1 MVNPETELN
10 KEVTIFLD
18 SLNHPLRKEIEALR
32 NLILSSNDLL
42 RENIKW
48 NGPNYSWCDQDRI
61 TMRIQPPKQIQIIF
75 HRGAKKLQQ
84 PQNRLIND
92 ETNFLNWKENDRAVV
107 SFKSFDEIENSKTIL
122 QKVVNDWLNAPML

>member
-1 MVNPETELN
+1 MKPETELN

-32 NLILSSNDLL
+32 NLILSSNNLL
-42 RENIKW
+42 QENIKW

-61 TMRIQPPKQIQIIF
+61 TMRIQPPKQIQVIF

-107 SFKSFDEIENSKTIL
+107 SFKSFDEIENSKNIL
-122 QKVVNDWLNAPML
+122 QKVVSDWLNASML

>member
-1 MVNPETELN
+1 MKPETELN

-32 NLILSSNDLL
+32 NLILSSNNLL
-42 RENIKW
+42 KENIKW

-75 HRGAKKLQQ
+75 HRGAKKQQQ

-122 QKVVNDWLNAPML
+122 QKMVNDWLNAPML

>member
-1 MVNPETELN
+1 MKPETELN

-32 NLILSSNDLL
+32 NLILSSNNLL
-42 RENIKW
+42 KENIKW
-48 NGPNYSWCDQDRI
+48 NGPNYNWCDQDRI

-75 HRGAKKLQQ
+75 HRGAKKQQQ

-107 SFKSFDEIENSKTIL
+107 SFKSFDEIENSKNIL
-122 QKVVNDWLNAPML
+122 QKVVSDWLNASML